1 MAMSQFKSKKKVSGG
16 MYKSSRKK
24 KSRELASLPTFT
36 KIGKRKVKKVKIRS
50 GKNKFK
56 LLRAEFVN
64 VFDPK
69 MKKYFRL
76 KIDSIIDNP
85 ADRHFVKRGIITK
98 GTIVKTEKGNARIT
112 SRSGQ
117 EGALNAVLVWLIFLE
132 RLLNQL
138 EFPKG
143 LYIS

>member
-1 MAMSQFKSKKKVSGG
+1 MAMSQFKAKRKVSGG
-16 MYKSSRKK
+16 RYKSARKK

-56 LLRAEFVN
+56 LLKAEFVN

-69 MKKYFRL
+69 MKKYSKL
-76 KIDSIIDNP
+76 KIEAIVDNP
-85 ADRHFVKRGIITK
+85 ANRHFIKRGIMTK
-98 GTIVKTEKGNARIT
+98 GCIVKTEKGNARIT

-117 EGALNAVLVWLIFLE
+117 EGSVNAVLI
-132 RLLNQL
+132 
-138 EFPKG
+138 
-143 LYIS
+143 